1 MKIFTF
7 EFYDTFERESHWF
20 DVLAHSEDE
29 AERLLRQ
36 ELPFHFN
43 RLNFEFRG
51 CRDITE
57 LDKPKILI

>member
-7 EFYDTFERESHWF
+7 EFYDTFERESHWI

-29 AERLLRQ
+29 AEKLLRQ
-36 ELPFHFN
+36 EKKFYFDL
-43 RLNFEFRG
+43 LNFEFRG